1 MTPSS
6 TQYMLVFIL
15 LITHA
20 IQLAAFYPL
29 YYRTRYWSVS
39 LSSWKGFTLRM
50 NSRNGI
56 PEKSRY
62 EESSDAVKLIV
73 GGLTTLTNLFNSDAD
88 GTKDNGGIANR
99 GVTSFTPKQLYDEV
113 VRDFDNGYLF
123 SGDIN
128 YSIYDN
134 DCVFTDPTISF
145 RGLSTFKRNIQ
156 SLQPVLRALLSDKLV
171 VLYSSQLS
179 PESNRISAKWRM
191 SGGVNLP
198 WKPRIELTGETQF
211 TYNGGGG
218 EEGESPGLIR
228 DYYEQWD
235 ISAADALLQLL
246 SPAGINSARLDSS
259 KTYSINVQKELSSLI
274 LTLQQMQPSTI
285 STTGSPTTIFENEHF
300 AKLRSH
306 SKPLLG
312 VTDSQ
317 QLFASGEWKCLYDS
331 CSFLSSSPSHP
342 QMTGRSMRVIPSSDS
357 QRCSTGSR
365 DDASAAL
372 VKSYSVLGYDVSV
385 NVNMGI
391 SDDKQGDCFRLDVNQ
406 VEVHIYLF
414 YFIYITIVQYQQR
427 VLYNQPITHLLC
439 LIRMLCH
446 QSIVLYLL
454 IHSPSLLSQCRL
466 ASVELEWPFYQT
478 HPASLPGPLY

>member
-1 MTPSS
+1 
-6 TQYMLVFIL
+6 
-15 LITHA
+15 
-20 IQLAAFYPL
+20 
-29 YYRTRYWSVS
+29 
-39 LSSWKGFTLRM
+39 M
-50 NSRNGI
+50 NSRI
-56 PEKSRY
+56 QEKSRY

-73 GGLTTLTNLFNSDAD
+73 GGLTTLTNLFNSDSD
-88 GTKDNGGIANR
+88 STKDNGGIAYR

-198 WKPRIELTGETQF
+198 WRPRIELTGETQF

-218 EEGESPGLIR
+218 DEGDSPALIR

-246 SPAGINSARLDSS
+246 SPVGINSARLDSS

-285 STTGSPTTIFENEHF
+285 STTGSPTTISPTTISPTTISPTTIFENEHF

-312 VTDSQ
+312 VTDSH
-317 QLFASGEWKCLYDS
+317 QLFASGGWECLYDS
-331 CSFLSSSPSHP
+331 CSFLSSSPSH
-342 QMTGRSMRVIPSSDS
+342 QMTGRSMRVMPSDDS
-357 QRCSTGSR
+357 RRCSTGSR

-385 NVNMGI
+385 KVNMGI

-406 VEVHIYLF
+406 VEVHIYIF
-414 YFIYITIVQYQQR
+414 YFIYITIV
-427 VLYNQPITHLLC
+427 
-439 LIRMLCH
+439 
-446 QSIVLYLL
+446 
-454 IHSPSLLSQCRL
+454 LS
-466 ASVELEWPFYQT
+466 VV
-478 HPASLPGPLY
+478 

>member
-1 MTPSS
+1 
-6 TQYMLVFIL
+6 
-15 LITHA
+15 
-20 IQLAAFYPL
+20 
-29 YYRTRYWSVS
+29 
-39 LSSWKGFTLRM
+39 M
-50 NSRNGI
+50 NSRI
-56 PEKSRY
+56 QEKSRY

-88 GTKDNGGIANR
+88 GTKDNGDFTNQ

-145 RGLSTFKRNIQ
+145 QGLSTFKRNIQ

-211 TYNGGGG
+211 TYNGGEGEGG
-218 EEGESPGLIR
+218 GDGESPGLIR

-285 STTGSPTTIFENEHF
+285 STTGSPTTISPTTISPTTIFENEHF

-312 VTDSQ
+312 VTDSH
-317 QLFASGEWKCLYDS
+317 QLFASGGWECLYDS
-331 CSFLSSSPSHP
+331 CSFLSSSPSH
-342 QMTGRSMRVIPSSDS
+342 QLIGRSMRVMPSDDS
-357 QRCSTGSR
+357 RRCSTGSR

-385 NVNMGI
+385 IVNMRI

-406 VEVHIYLF
+406 VEVHIYHF
-414 YFIYITIVQYQQR
+414 YFIYITIVQYQQ
-427 VLYNQPITHLLC
+427 
-439 LIRMLCH
+439 
-446 QSIVLYLL
+446 
-454 IHSPSLLSQCRL
+454 
-466 ASVELEWPFYQT
+466 
-478 HPASLPGPLY
+478 

>member
-1 MTPSS
+1 
-6 TQYMLVFIL
+6 
-15 LITHA
+15 
-20 IQLAAFYPL
+20 
-29 YYRTRYWSVS
+29 
-39 LSSWKGFTLRM
+39 M
-50 NSRNGI
+50 NSRI
-56 PEKSRY
+56 QDKSRY

-88 GTKDNGGIANR
+88 GMKDNGDIANR

-113 VRDFDNGYLF
+113 LRDFDNGYLF

-198 WKPRIELTGETQF
+198 WRPRIELTGETQF

-218 EEGESPGLIR
+218 EGESPGLFIR

-246 SPAGINSARLDSS
+246 SPAGINSVRLDSS
-259 KTYSINVQKELSSLI
+259 KTNSINVQKELSSLI
-274 LTLQQMQPSTI
+274 LTLQQRQPSTI
-285 STTGSPTTIFENEHF
+285 STTGSPTAISPTTIFENEHF

-312 VTDSQ
+312 VTDSH
-317 QLFASGEWKCLYDS
+317 QLFASGGWECLYDS
-331 CSFLSSSPSHP
+331 SSFLSSSPSH
-342 QMTGRSMRVIPSSDS
+342 QMTGRSMRVMPSGDS
-357 QRCSTGSR
+357 RRCSTGSR

-385 NVNMGI
+385 IVNMGI

-406 VEVHIYLF
+406 VEVS
-414 YFIYITIVQYQQR
+414 
-427 VLYNQPITHLLC
+427 LL
-439 LIRMLCH
+439 
-446 QSIVLYLL
+446 LYLRNYCTV
-454 IHSPSLLSQCRL
+454 S
-466 ASVELEWPFYQT
+466 T
-478 HPASLPGPLY
+478 ASLYPLINSCIVSHLYCHNAGQLRWNSNGPSIRPIKHR

>member
-1 MTPSS
+1 MSNWQITVTLVSQLKVMTPSS
-6 TQYMLVFIL
+6 SQYMLVIIL

-20 IQLAAFYPL
+20 IQLAAFYPS

-39 LSSWKGFTLRM
+39 LSSSKGFTLSM
-50 NSRNGI
+50 NSRI
-56 PEKSRY
+56 QEKSRY
-62 EESSDAVKLIV
+62 EESSDTVKLIV
-73 GGLTTLTNLFNSDAD
+73 GGLTTLTNLFNSDSD
-88 GTKDNGGIANR
+88 GTKDNGDIANR

-274 LTLQQMQPSTI
+274 LTLQRMPPSTI

-312 VTDSQ
+312 VTDSH
-317 QLFASGEWKCLYDS
+317 QLFASGGWECLYDS
-331 CSFLSSSPSHP
+331 CSFLSSSPSH
-342 QMTGRSMRVIPSSDS
+342 QMIGRSMRVMPSSDS
-357 QRCSTGSR
+357 QQCSTGNR

-385 NVNMGI
+385 IVNMGI

-414 YFIYITIVQYQQR
+414 YFFYITIVQYQQR

-439 LIRMLCH
+439 
-446 QSIVLYLL
+446 
-454 IHSPSLLSQCRL
+454 
-466 ASVELEWPFYQT
+466 
-478 HPASLPGPLY
+478 

>member
-1 MTPSS
+1 MSTVHTVHCMSNWQITVTLVSQLKVMTPSS
-6 TQYMLVFIL
+6 SQYMLVIIL

-20 IQLAAFYPL
+20 IQLAAFYPS
-29 YYRTRYWSVS
+29 YYRPRYWSVA
-39 LSSWKGFTLRM
+39 LSSSNGFTLSM
-50 NSRNGI
+50 NSRI
-56 PEKSRY
+56 QEKSRY
-62 EESSDAVKLIV
+62 EESSDTVKLIV
-73 GGLTTLTNLFNSDAD
+73 GGLTTLTNLFNSDSD
-88 GTKDNGGIANR
+88 GTKDNGDIANR

-211 TYNGGGG
+211 TYNEGGG

-274 LTLQQMQPSTI
+274 LTLQRMPPSTI

-312 VTDSQ
+312 VTDSH
-317 QLFASGEWKCLYDS
+317 QLFASGGWECLYDS
-331 CSFLSSSPSHP
+331 CSFLSSSPSH
-342 QMTGRSMRVIPSSDS
+342 QMIGRSMRVMPSSDS

-385 NVNMGI
+385 IVNMGI

-414 YFIYITIVQYQQR
+414 YFFYITIVQYQQR

-439 LIRMLCH
+439 
-446 QSIVLYLL
+446 
-454 IHSPSLLSQCRL
+454 
-466 ASVELEWPFYQT
+466 
-478 HPASLPGPLY
+478 